1 MNNTKIGIANI
12 ISLGFVIAIIILFV
26 FASPFTLGEYR
37 DTGTDLIIKDK
48 PVGHLERSLLMLAIF
63 MFPSALCHGL
73 NLKVK
78 STGAKL
84 LTSPWLIWPLMFI
97 GIAGTLYLK

>member
-1 MNNTKIGIANI
+1 MDSSKTGIANI

-37 DTGTDLIIKDK
+37 DTPTDLVIKDK
-48 PVGHLERSLLMLAIF
+48 PVGHLERSMLMLAIF

-78 STGAKL
+78 SLWAKI
-84 LTSPWLIWPLMFI
+84 LTSPWLIWPIMTI

>member
-1 MNNTKIGIANI
+1 MKSSKLNI
-12 ISLGFVIAIIILFV
+12 TRMISLGFVIAIIVLFV

-37 DTGTDLIIKDK
+37 ETGTDFVIKDK

-73 NLKVK
+73 NLEVK
-78 STGAKL
+78 SLWAKI
-84 LTSPWLIWPLMFI
+84 LTSPWLIWPLMAI